1 MPPELEV
8 VQAMLLEGRDVNF
21 ADKRGQTVMKVALEN
36 QYTPVAVLYFLI
48 EKGASRGLDLA
59 WHGFILVTSYTSIIH
74 NFVALERDKLMKLRI
89 YIEH

>member
-36 QYTPVAVLYFLI
+36 QFTPVAVLFYLI

-59 WHGFILVTSYTSIIH
+59 WHGFILVTQLYEYH
-74 NFVALERDKLMKLRI
+74 NFVASERDKLMKLRI